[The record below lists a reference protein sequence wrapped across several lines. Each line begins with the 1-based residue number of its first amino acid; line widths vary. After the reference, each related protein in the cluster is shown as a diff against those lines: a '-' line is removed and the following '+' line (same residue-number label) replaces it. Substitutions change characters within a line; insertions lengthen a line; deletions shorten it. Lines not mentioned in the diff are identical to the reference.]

1 MNQSKISVRYA
12 KAFFELA
19 VEKNMLDTA
28 IADMQLLDNVSNTIP
43 EFREFIQNPLVVP
56 GDKKKIVSELFSQR
70 MAKAS
75 VDFLNLIIEN
85 KRENCLHTILLN
97 IAEMYKKHEGIT
109 SVQVSVA
116 NAMNDAQKQQLTSM
130 IENQY
135 KTKAF
140 LTETVDSSLLG
151 GFVLRID
158 DTLFDASVKTKLMN
172 IKKELLTKSGM

>member
-1 MNQSKISVRYA
+1 
-12 KAFFELA
+12 
-19 VEKNMLDTA
+19 
-28 IADMQLLDNVSNTIP
+28 
-43 EFREFIQNPLVVP
+43 
-56 GDKKKIVSELFSQR
+56 
-70 MAKAS
+70 
-75 VDFLNLIIEN
+75 LNLIIEN